1 MKDGV
6 YIVDILSNGTLIQGV
21 KRRLLKGSWLLT
33 RYGNP
38 KTHKDEVITIVILL
52 RGNHE

>member
-1 MKDGV
+1 MKDGI

-21 KRRLLKGSWLLT
+21 KRRILNGNWLLT

-38 KTHKDEVITIVILL
+38 KTHNDEVINIVSLL